1 VRDRLNPRSNLG
13 TAIAVIG
20 LGFMTSAA
28 FAQEPTDA
36 CGVRKMTKKLE
47 KPLSAAQDARGTKNW
62 QEMLNKANEA
72 EAVAVEKSEYDK
84 FWIHEFRGI
93 ASANLKQYPEAL
105 KDLEAGLVSPCMA
118 ESDKAGR
125 TKLIAQ
131 VAYQIKDYPK
141 AIEYGKRSYETS
153 ADPDIG
159 IYLGNA
165 YYITNDF
172 ENARTVLKDVIA
184 KLKAA
189 GKSPDEQTLRIVQSA
204 CYNIKDNECVAEQ
217 MEQLVVHFPKPS
229 YWQDLMNSLMRVST
243 NDKELLNIL
252 RLADGVDVLNESGQ
266 YTEMAQLAMGQGLP
280 GEAQAAIEKGT
291 AKGVFKDEKQKS
303 LANRILGEAKT
314 AVTLDKS
321 TLPKQ
326 DAASRA
332 KPTGES
338 DVKLGAAYLSYGELD
353 KAIEALQ
360 RGIGKSGV
368 KNTDEAGLLLGI
380 AFLRANKPAEA
391 ATAFGTV
398 NKDPALTR
406 IAKLW
411 LLKAGAGGATGAA
424 G

>member
-1 VRDRLNPRSNLG
+1 MRDRLNLG

-20 LGFMTSAA
+20 FACMTSAA

-36 CGVRKMTKKLE
+36 CGVRKMTKKLD
-47 KPLSAAQDARGTKNW
+47 KPLSGAQDARGTKNW
-62 QEMLNKANEA
+62 QEMLDKANEA
-72 EAVAVEKSEYDK
+72 EAVPVEKNEYDK

-93 ASANLKQYPEAL
+93 ANANLKQYAEAL
-105 KDLEAGLVSPCMA
+105 KDLEAALNSPCMS
-118 ESDKAGR
+118 ETDKPGR

-141 AIEYGKRSYETS
+141 AIEYGKRAYEAS
-153 ADPDIG
+153 ADADMG
-159 IYLGNA
+159 IYLGNS
-165 YYITNDF
+165 YYITNEF
-172 ENARTVLKDVIA
+172 EKARDVLKDVIA

-204 CYNIKDNECVAEQ
+204 CYNMKDNDCVAEQ
-217 MEQLVVHFPKPS
+217 MEQLVMHFPKPN
-229 YWQDLMNSLMRVST
+229 YWQDLINSLMRVST
-243 NDKELLNIL
+243 NDRELINIL
-252 RLADGVDVLNESGQ
+252 RLADGVEVLNDSGQ

-280 GEAQAAIEKGT
+280 GEAQAILEKGT
-291 AKGVFKDEKQKS
+291 AKAVFKDDKQKA
-303 LANRILGEAKT
+303 LATRILSEAKT

-326 DAASRA
+326 DAAARA
-332 KPTGES
+332 KATGDS

-380 AFLRANKPAEA
+380 AYLRANKNAEA
-391 ATAFGTV
+391 TTAFGTV

-411 LLKAGAGGATGAA
+411 ILKAGAA